1 MRGGFILAMFEK
13 LLKLELKKWFKL
25 IADLDL
31 LPVIFGTDWRFIYLQ
46 KLTGTVTIVPAAPLW
61 AYFRVISDPDRETM
75 KEYISRGEKAT
86 WYKLCRIS
94 NHYRIE
100 KLLIECTRVLE
111 KEAAKAGLPTQ
122 KEKVSHVN
130 AGVVPDSGSSSIDS
144 RNGKVA
150 AEPAASAASSTAVAN
165 CTSSA
170 TTKTSSGTSS
180 TSSTSSSHSH
190 SKPHHTAAAKKIHA
204 KFTNQDSSHEHQA
217 AAQRAY
223 FHLNPS
229 STAASASGAGVDR
242 SPSISPNLRPT
253 SSGDDVEVD
262 PVEGEE
268 AFLAPDVELDHSVTA
283 DLLTTMGDAD
293 WRRGD
298 DDTDQ
303 TDEEYESPMR

>member
-1 MRGGFILAMFEK
+1 MRGGFVLAMFEK

-61 AYFRVISDPDRETM
+61 SYFRVISDPDRETM
-75 KEYISRGEKAT
+75 KEYIRHGEKAT

-100 KLLIECTRVLE
+100 KLLMECTRVLE
-111 KEAAKAGLPTQ
+111 KEAMKAGLPTQ
-122 KEKVSHVN
+122 KERVSHVN
-130 AGVVPDSGSSSIDS
+130 AGVVPDRGSSSA
-144 RNGKVA
+144 RNGTVA
-150 AEPAASAASSTAVAN
+150 AP
-165 CTSSA
+165 SA
-170 TTKTSSGTSS
+170 TNVVN
-180 TSSTSSSHSH
+180 STSSSNGTSASTAAKPSNGSTSH
-190 SKPHHTAAAKKIHA
+190 HHPKPHHTAAAKKIHA
-204 KFTNQDSSHEHQA
+204 NFTNQDSSHEHQA

-229 STAASASGAGVDR
+229 TASATAGAGAETRERGSR
-242 SPSISPNLRPT
+242 SPSISPNLRPQRA
-253 SSGDDVEVD
+253 SSGDDAEVD
-262 PVEGEE
+262 PVEVEE
-268 AFLAPDVELDHSVTA
+268 AFLAPDVEIDHSVTA

-298 DDTDQ
+298 DETDQ
-303 TDEEYESPMR
+303 TDEEYEQSPTR